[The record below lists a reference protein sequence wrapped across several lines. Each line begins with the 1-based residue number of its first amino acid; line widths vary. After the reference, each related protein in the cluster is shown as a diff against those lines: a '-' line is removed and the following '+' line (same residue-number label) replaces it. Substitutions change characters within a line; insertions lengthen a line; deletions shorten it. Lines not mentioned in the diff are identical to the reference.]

1 MDNTLKI
8 DDVKKRPVRE
18 TSDSVDDRRVFTK
31 FFGGKKMETLKR
43 IALGLVIIGALNWGL
58 IGLFEF
64 DLVASIFGGQ
74 TAGFS
79 KIIYTLIGLSGLV
92 SLTMLFEPMED
103 EDAITGDIS
112 RTESLS
118 YGTEFGEETDLSN
131 EEKQN
136 RDL

>member
-112 RTESLS
+112 RT
-118 YGTEFGEETDLSN
+118 
-131 EEKQN
+131 KV
-136 RDL
+136 